1 MMDFMGLMKQAQQMQ
16 AKMAETQLELD
27 QVEVEGVAG
36 GGLVKLRLTAK
47 GALKAIEID
56 PGLLA
61 PDQKAIL
68 EDLIVSAHLQ
78 ARSKADEAMAEK
90 MKELTGGLQLP
101 PGRAFV
107 RVCLRLSQFLLLLF
121 ASVVARGIH
130 NQLACKR
137 NKDKPLTCRCVFRP
151 AREKQL

>member
-1 MMDFMGLMKQAQQMQ
+1 MDFMGLMKQAQQMQ

-27 QVEVEGVAG
+27 QVEVEGAAG

-47 GALKAIEID
+47 GVLKAIEID

-68 EDLIVSAHLQ
+68 EDLIVSAHTQ
-78 ARSKADEAMAEK
+78 ARAKADEAMAEK

-101 PGRAFV
+101 PGFK
-107 RVCLRLSQFLLLLF
+107 LPF
-121 ASVVARGIH
+121 G
-130 NQLACKR
+130 
-137 NKDKPLTCRCVFRP
+137 
-151 AREKQL
+151 

>member
-1 MMDFMGLMKQAQQMQ
+1 MDFMGLMKQAQQMQ

-27 QVEVEGVAG
+27 QVEVEGAAG

-68 EDLIVSAHLQ
+68 EDLIVSAHTQ
-78 ARSKADEAMAEK
+78 ARAKADEAMAEK

-101 PGRAFV
+101 PGFK
-107 RVCLRLSQFLLLLF
+107 LPF
-121 ASVVARGIH
+121 G
-130 NQLACKR
+130 
-137 NKDKPLTCRCVFRP
+137 
-151 AREKQL
+151 